1 MKKIKP
7 VYEDIAFDSLDT
19 LSGPSSNSS
28 NRRKNGKIIPLSDD
42 TAITAGKVR
51 KKPQGG
57 LAPGKDHVTSYIS
70 NKSYRHQILIWN
82 HIKDFTCSMKSLRLG
97 APFVVLAIIFG
108 GILEMYS
115 LSQRYNF
122 TIILA
127 LSAAMKFPNFPS
139 QSVRPQLCL
148 SVVTL
153 LSFAADGYFLATHYL
168 DKRALTVLFCFFLTF
183 KLMVFYAFL
192 HNISA
197 ASRVRRLLDRRL
209 RLFGLPC
216 HLPRRIMRDI
226 RGRLLALGW
235 IHLFLFIA
243 YIVLLIVF
251 WVILESY
258 RLSLAPT
265 EESAFL
271 IFLSIK
277 VPTTL
282 LVLLGLL
289 YDSDLRMC
297 LWYFGCMVWCQK
309 TVRDYI
315 EHTVKELGGYPLAFS
330 FFPLR
335 FHIVCIIKSIDVAW
349 GMYGWLLIGWHL
361 AGNKSFAALDQL
373 TQGLLSVLI
382 FLLVLGD
389 IYSVMLFAGVR
400 WLWRRQKAWL
410 IRQKLKRRQESVEEE
425 KSDDSELDDFHL
437 RPAFLQE
444 GEGESNDPRAISL
457 NGFDQTIDKEVEKEG
472 FEGRYAETDPLLGVE
487 HKADDILDEV
497 VVNMM
502 TEKEDK
508 LEVEE
513 VTRSSEVVLS
523 DQTLLQMRKNEEQSL
538 YREEQRRRREEH
550 EDTAALGFDVLD
562 PPRPHN
568 RHQSRPRYRT
578 DRKGPAHVYYRITM
592 DEETSNPLRERKDS
606 RQKGVETKPDA
617 HNSIDSEDSEELPLD
632 GDGSFTYNYR
642 DRRGR
647 STARVTKFV

>member
-7 VYEDIAFDSLDT
+7 VYEDIEFDSLDT
-19 LSGPSSNSS
+19 LSGPSGSSS

-42 TAITAGKVR
+42 TAITTGKVR
-51 KKPQGG
+51 KKPQSG
-57 LAPGKDHVTSYIS
+57 LTPGKEHATSYIS
-70 NKSYRHQILIWN
+70 NKSYRHQIMLWN
-82 HIKDFTCSMKSLRLG
+82 HVKDFTCSMKSLRLG
-97 APFVVLAIIFG
+97 APFVVLAILFG

-148 SVVTL
+148 SVATL
-153 LSFAADGYFLATHYL
+153 LSLAADGYFLATHYL
-168 DKRALTVLFCFFLTF
+168 DKRALAVLFCFFLTF

-235 IHLFLFIA
+235 IHLFLSIA
-243 YIVLLIVF
+243 YVVLLIVF
-251 WVILESY
+251 WVILENY

-265 EESAFL
+265 EESSFL

-315 EHTVKELGGYPLAFS
+315 ERTVKELGGYPLAFS

-349 GMYGWLLIGWHL
+349 GIYGWLLVGWRL

-373 TQGLLSVLI
+373 TQGLISALI

-389 IYSVMLFAGVR
+389 VYSVMLFAGVR

-410 IRQKLKRRQESVEEE
+410 MRQKLKRRQESVEEE

-437 RPAFLQE
+437 RPAFLQT
-444 GEGESNDPRAISL
+444 GESHDSRAISL
-457 NGFDQTIDKEVEKEG
+457 NGSDQKTDKELVEKEELDG
-472 FEGRYAETDPLLGVE
+472 GHAETDPLLGVE

-497 VVNMM
+497 VVDM
-502 TEKEDK
+502 TEKEHK
-508 LEVEE
+508 LEEQE
-513 VTRSSEVVLS
+513 VTRSSEAVLS
-523 DQTLLQMRKNEEQSL
+523 DKVSLQIRKNEEQSL
-538 YREEQRRRREEH
+538 YREEQRRRKEEY
-550 EDTAALGFDVLD
+550 EESAALGFDVLD
-562 PPRPHN
+562 PPRPHI
-568 RHQSRPRYRT
+568 RHQSRPRYQT
-578 DRKGPAHVYYRITM
+578 DRKGPAHVYYRITV
-592 DEETSNPLRERKDS
+592 DEETRNPLRDRTD
-606 RQKGVETKPDA
+606 RQKGVESKPDD
-617 HNSIDSEDSEELPLD
+617 HNSIDSEDSDELPLD

-647 STARVTKFV
+647 GIARITKSV

>member
-153 LSFAADGYFLATHYL
+153 LSFAAD
-168 DKRALTVLFCFFLTF
+168 
-183 KLMVFYAFL
+183 
-192 HNISA
+192 
-197 ASRVRRLLDRRL
+197 
-209 RLFGLPC
+209 
-216 HLPRRIMRDI
+216 
-226 RGRLLALGW
+226 
-235 IHLFLFIA
+235 
-243 YIVLLIVF
+243 
-251 WVILESY
+251 
-258 RLSLAPT
+258 
-265 EESAFL
+265 
-271 IFLSIK
+271 
-277 VPTTL
+277 
-282 LVLLGLL
+282 
-289 YDSDLRMC
+289 
-297 LWYFGCMVWCQK
+297 
-309 TVRDYI
+309 
-315 EHTVKELGGYPLAFS
+315 
-330 FFPLR
+330 
-335 FHIVCIIKSIDVAW
+335 
-349 GMYGWLLIGWHL
+349 
-361 AGNKSFAALDQL
+361 
-373 TQGLLSVLI
+373 
-382 FLLVLGD
+382 
-389 IYSVMLFAGVR
+389 GVR